1 MSTLIAYASK
11 YGFTKDCA
19 GLLASK
25 LKEKADLCDLA
36 ASCPDLSRYDT
47 VVVGGSVYAGKLR
60 KAAARFC
67 AQNAG
72 QLKDKKL
79 GLFVCGMAE
88 GEMALKEIESVF
100 PAPLLAAA
108 AAKSS
113 FGGAFDF
120 EKMNFFERF
129 IMKRILGSGQSQKR
143 LLEDNIERFAQ
154 KMNMA

>member
-11 YGFTKDCA
+11 YGFTKNCA
-19 GLLASK
+19 GLLRGK
-25 LKEKADLCDLA
+25 LTVEADLFDLD
-36 ASCPDLSRYDT
+36 SGRPDLTRYDT
-47 VVVGGSVYAGKLR
+47 VVVGASVYAGKLR

-72 QLKDKKL
+72 QLKEKRL
-79 GLFVCGMAE
+79 GFFVCGMAE

-100 PAPLLAAA
+100 PQELLSAA
-108 AAKSS
+108 AAKGF

-129 IMKRILGSGQSQKR
+129 IMKRILGSGQSQVR
-143 LLEDNIERFAQ
+143 LLEDHIERFAE